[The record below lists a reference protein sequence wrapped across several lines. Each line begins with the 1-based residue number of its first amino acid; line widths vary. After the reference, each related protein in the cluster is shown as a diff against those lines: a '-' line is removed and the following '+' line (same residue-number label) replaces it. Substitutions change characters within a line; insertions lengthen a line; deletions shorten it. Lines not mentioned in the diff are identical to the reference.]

1 MYLTVSLGGND
12 WVSNKISFQHS
23 FPSLHPPKKSFT
35 FVCRDH
41 MLFHLNCPKSQ
52 FVLAAFC
59 KNAIMVNFSKSDPST
74 TRSSL
79 WIIPTPLR
87 LHFRFCFVGREWTK
101 GWVIN
106 KRNGKPDSLEWC
118 VLSGGLKGKG
128 SSFPA
133 AGSSSGRDVVGKYS
147 WGESEKRNLA
157 EKLSARFLWFS
168 GSVQLRLFLQ
178 PAKQPIAIGRG
189 ARGEVR
195 LSG

>member
-1 MYLTVSLGGND
+1 
-12 WVSNKISFQHS
+12 
-23 FPSLHPPKKSFT
+23 
-35 FVCRDH
+35 

-59 KNAIMVNFSKSDPST
+59 KNAIMVNFSKSDPSR

-157 EKLSARFLWFS
+157 EKLSGRVFCGLADLSNSAFSYAPVTLALWTLERVP
-168 GSVQLRLFLQ
+168 GWEYEQDIINR
-178 PAKQPIAIGRG
+178 
-189 ARGEVR
+189 
-195 LSG
+195 